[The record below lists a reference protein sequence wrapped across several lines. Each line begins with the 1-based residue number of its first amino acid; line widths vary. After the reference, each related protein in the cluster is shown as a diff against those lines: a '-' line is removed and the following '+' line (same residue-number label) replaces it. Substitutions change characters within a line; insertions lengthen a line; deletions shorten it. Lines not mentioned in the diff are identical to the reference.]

1 LGVVRIFRYEPLK
14 GDGLMS
20 LIRELLI
27 RLPQALFNRRP
38 YFIYIFQ
45 AMLVISSLVL
55 AWLLRFDFSLPY
67 RHVLLWSAVL
77 LVFVRLLALSLFKLN
92 HGWWHFASVS
102 DALSILKAV
111 VLGSLGFFL
120 LGHYLVGLAAFPRS
134 IYFLEAIITACL
146 LAGSRLASR
155 VLVESVRRDSW
166 LSKRVMIVGAGFAA
180 QMVIR
185 ELRRPESGYT
195 VVGCVDDDTSK
206 LGVRICDVPV
216 LGTVDELGAV
226 VQANFV
232 DEILIAIPSAS
243 GKQMQR
249 VSEACQKA
257 KLPYK
262 TVPALRDI
270 IRGEAIINQVREVLL
285 EDLLG
290 REPVRIDLDG
300 VRREIAGRTV
310 LVTGAAGSIGSELCR
325 QILDYSPAQ
334 LVCLDQSETGLFFLQ
349 LELMAHKNGTELTC
363 CVADINDV
371 ERVWHLLS
379 RCRPEIIFHAA
390 AYKHVPMMEF
400 NVQEAVKNNVLAL
413 LGLLDLADQA
423 GCRSFVMISSDKAVN
438 PTSVM
443 GATKRT
449 CELILSSHPSNGMR
463 CVSVRFG
470 NVLGSSGSVI
480 PVLKQQLR
488 NHQPLTVTHPDIR
501 RFFMITREAVALV
514 LQAFVIGNHGEILVL
529 DMGEPIRIVDLARNL
544 IRLSGKSEQD
554 VEIQFTGLREGEKL
568 EEELFYQHE
577 KVFRTSCE
585 NIKQTSGSLKSWSV
599 LCRQLDELRALVG
612 IAGAAPIRA
621 KINEIVPEY
630 CYEQGS
636 RLAPDSDAESAKPL
650 EKAVGQKL

>member
-1 LGVVRIFRYEPLK
+1 
-14 GDGLMS
+14 MS
-20 LIRELLI
+20 MLRELLI

-45 AMLVISSLVL
+45 AMLVLSSLVL

-67 RHVLLWSAVL
+67 RHVLLLSGLL
-77 LVFVRLLALSLFKLN
+77 LVFVRLVTLSFFKLN

-102 DALSILKAV
+102 DALNILKAV
-111 VLGSLGFFL
+111 ISGSLGFFL
-120 LGHYLVGLAAFPRS
+120 LGNYLLGLSAFPRS
-134 IYFLEAIITACL
+134 IYFLEAILTASL

-155 VLVESVRRDSW
+155 VLVESVRRDS
-166 LSKRVMIVGAGFAA
+166 LSSKRVMLVGAGFAA

-185 ELRRPESGYT
+185 ELTRPESGYK
-195 VVGCVDDDTSK
+195 VVGCVDDDASK
-206 LGVRICDVPV
+206 LGMRICDVPV
-216 LGTVDELGAV
+216 LGQVEELDAV
-226 VQANFV
+226 VQSNFV

-249 VSEACQKA
+249 VTQACQKT

-262 TVPALRDI
+262 TVPTLRDI
-270 IRGEAIINQVREVLL
+270 IRGEAIISQVREVRL

-290 REPVRIDLDG
+290 REPAQIDLDG
-300 VRREIAGRTV
+300 VRREITGRTV

-325 QILDYSPAQ
+325 QILDYSPSQ
-334 LVCLDQSETGLFFLQ
+334 LVCLDQSETGLFFLP
-349 LELMAHKNGTELTC
+349 LELMAHKNGTQLTY

-379 RCRPEIIFHAA
+379 RSRPEIIFHAA

-413 LGLLDLADQA
+413 VGLLDLADQS
-423 GCRSFVMISSDKAVN
+423 GCRSFVLISSDKAVN

-443 GATKRT
+443 GATKRI

-501 RFFMITREAVALV
+501 RFFMITREAIALV

-544 IRLSGKSEQD
+544 IRLSGKSEHE

-568 EEELFYQHE
+568 EEELFYHHE
-577 KVFRTSCE
+577 KVFPTSCD
-585 NIKQTSGSLKSWSV
+585 NIKQTNGSLKSWSL
-599 LCRQLDELRALVG
+599 LCRQLDELRALISVDG
-612 IAGAAPIRA
+612 SAQLRA
-621 KINEIVPEY
+621 KMKEIVPEY
-630 CYEQGS
+630 CHEQIS
-636 RLAPDSDAESAKPL
+636 RLAPRSGAEDTKHL
-650 EKAVGQKL
+650 EKTVGQKL